1 MALST
6 TRRGLGSGR
15 SEVGKGGSVVATC
28 SALRGIVVEVSVV
41 VDGEGD
47 FAVGGAG
54 LAGLVVEE
62 EGDAGG
68 EGVEQLRAS

>member
-1 MALST
+1 
-6 TRRGLGSGR
+6 
-15 SEVGKGGSVVATC
+15 VVATC